1 MELQRFTG
9 TAATEPCD
17 CLVIGIDAEGQMSE
31 SGEAVD
37 QAAGGWI
44 ARAFERNDV
53 SGKLGEITF
62 VPQAGKDAAA
72 ALLIVGLGPPSEYDR
87 GAAYRASATAIRRL
101 SDRQRERVVFC
112 LTEGLDDERAEAAIA
127 GAVTATAG
135 QALYQTEPRFFP
147 PQTLAVNAI
156 TQAALDQGST
166 LGDSINL
173 TRHLV
178 NEPPSHLFP
187 ESFAERARSVADE
200 CGMEC
205 EVWDAARLEAEGCQ
219 AILAVG
225 RGSAH
230 PPRLVKLTYRG
241 GGSDEPSVAL
251 VGKGVT
257 FDSGGL
263 SLKPSPA
270 MVDMKMDMAGAATVL
285 GVIRCLALLK
295 VPCNVVAYCGLAENM
310 IDAHSYKLGDVIE
323 TRNGKTIE
331 ILNTDAEG
339 RVVLADV
346 LDVAAS
352 ASPAAIVDVATL
364 TGACIVALGTE
375 TVGMMGNDQHLT
387 LEISEAAE
395 QQGEWVW
402 PLPMF
407 KHFDEQVRSK
417 VADLRN
423 VGEGR
428 WGGAITAAKF
438 LEPFVGD
445 VRWIHLDIAGPAF
458 ADSPKPFRDA
468 GATGVMV
475 RTLVRWLRQRSERG
489 H

>member
-17 CLVIGIDAEGQMSE
+17 CLVIGIDTEGQMSD
-31 SGEAVD
+31 SGKAVD
-37 QAAGGWI
+37 QAGGGWI
-44 ARAFERNDV
+44 SRAFNHKDV
-53 SGKLGEITF
+53 SSKLGEVTF
-62 VPQAGKDAAA
+62 VPQTGQGSAA
-72 ALLIVGLGPPSEYDR
+72 ALLIVGLGPENEFDT
-87 GAAYRASATAIRRL
+87 GAAYRVAATAIRRL
-101 SDRQRERVVFC
+101 SDRRRERVMFC
-112 LTEGLDDERAEAAIA
+112 LTEGLDIERAEAAVA
-127 GAVTATAG
+127 GAVTATVD
-135 QALYQTEPRFFP
+135 QALYQTERRLFP
-147 PQTLAVNAI
+147 PQTLAISEI
-156 TQAALDQGST
+156 TQAALDRGSV

-187 ESFAERARSVADE
+187 ESFAQRARSVAAE
-200 CGMEC
+200 CGLEC
-205 EVWDAARLEAEGCQ
+205 EVWDEARLEAENCR

-225 RGSAH
+225 RGSAK
-230 PPRLVKLTYRG
+230 PPRLVKLTYQG
-241 GGSDEPSVAL
+241 GELNEPAVAL

-263 SLKPSPA
+263 SLKPSPS

-285 GVIRCLALLK
+285 GVIRCLALWK
-295 VPCNVVAYCGLAENM
+295 VPCNVIAYCGLAENM

-323 TRNGKTIE
+323 TRSGKTIE

-417 VADLRN
+417 VADLKN
-423 VGEGR
+423 VGDGR

-445 VRWIHLDIAGPAF
+445 ARWVHLDIAGPAF
-458 ADSPKPFRDA
+458 AESPKPYRDA

-475 RTLVRWLRQRSERG
+475 RTLVRWLSQRGKKRD
-489 H
+489 